1 MGAGEDGRRLNIANE
16 MISIDLDLH
25 AGPNLFGL
33 CLFLICAFASVA
45 NGEEAEASLW
55 NIYKTNFLA
64 PQGRIIDT
72 GNHGISHSEGQGY
85 GMLLAESQ
93 GDRETFELIL
103 NWTFKNL
110 SRPKDHLFSWRWNPD
125 KGGGQVDDAND
136 ATDGDLLIA
145 WALARAGEHWQNS
158 GWLDSARMI
167 AQDIRTKLVRK
178 SDYGLMLL
186 PAELGF
192 SRPDGYIVNLSYWI
206 FPAFRALNKI
216 NTGAVWQELETS
228 GLTLLRKARFSP
240 WMLPPDWLLVEGA
253 KLRVAPDFPP
263 TYGYNAVRIPL
274 YQVWGGITK
283 VLYYENFRRYASAN
297 DGDPAATVT
306 LKTGELT
313 KTAAPPGMLAIYQ
326 LIAGTGDLDPAT
338 LSAPY
343 KEITPGESYF
353 SASLGLLSD
362 LAARE
367 SLTHV
372 R

>member
-1 MGAGEDGRRLNIANE
+1 
-16 MISIDLDLH
+16 MIGTELDLTS
-25 AGPNLFGL
+25 GPNLFGL

-45 NGEEAEASLW
+45 NGEEAEALLW
-55 NIYKTNFLA
+55 KTYKTNFLA
-64 PQGRIIDT
+64 PEGRIIDT

-93 GDRETFELIL
+93 GDRETFELL
-103 NWTFKNL
+103 RNWTFKNL

-125 KGGGQVDDAND
+125 KGGGQVDDLND

-158 GWLDSARMI
+158 AWLDSARTI

-178 SDYGLMLL
+178 SDYGLVLL
-186 PAELGF
+186 PGELGF
-192 SRPDGYIVNLSYWI
+192 ARSDGYIVNLSYWI

-216 NTGAVWQELETS
+216 NTSGVWRELEIS
-228 GLTLLRKARFSP
+228 GLSLLRKARFGS

-253 KLRVAPDFPP
+253 KLRLAPGFPP

-274 YQVWGGITK
+274 YQAWGGITK
-283 VLYYENFRRYASAN
+283 GFYYENFRHYASAN
-297 DGDPAATVT
+297 GGDPAATVT
-306 LKTGELT
+306 LETGELT
-313 KTAAPPGMLAIYQ
+313 KTAAAPGMLAIYQ
-326 LIAGTGDLDPAT
+326 LIAGTGDLDPT
-338 LSAPY
+338 MLSAPY
-343 KEITPGESYF
+343 KEIAPGESYF

-367 SLTHV
+367 SLTHM